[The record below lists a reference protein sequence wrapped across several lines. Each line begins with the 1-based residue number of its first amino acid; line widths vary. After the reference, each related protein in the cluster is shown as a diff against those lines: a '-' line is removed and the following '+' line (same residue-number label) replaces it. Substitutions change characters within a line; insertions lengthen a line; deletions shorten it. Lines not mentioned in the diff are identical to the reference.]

1 MIKCSSCGKDL
12 AESEALIHKNSFG
25 NKDIICKDCFKSITG
40 IDYETF
46 IYRRE
51 SAKQT
56 FFAVLFCL
64 AATIYAAA
72 TRGIEWGAIGIVLT
86 IAVYLFASKA
96 K

>member
-12 AESEALIHKNSFG
+12 AESEALVHKNNSG
-25 NKDIICKDCFKSITG
+25 GKDIICKDCFKSVTG

-46 IYRRE
+46 AYRKE

-64 AATIYAAA
+64 AATIYAIF
-72 TRGIEWGAIGIVLT
+72 TRGIEWGAIGAVLT
-86 IAVYLFASKA
+86 VAVYLFSSKA
-96 K
+96 R